1 MHSLPIVL
9 RGAFAAAA
17 VLFAVGSAAAG
28 PVVEA
33 AQRAE
38 ELAEAGEP
46 VRSLEAMDDGV
57 AEIWREAPLT
67 FRSWAIVEE
76 VQGYGVYKPRE
87 ETAFRPGETMRVYV
101 EPVGYSYSSQGD
113 IHEVALS
120 ADLSIETPR
129 GQILAEGK
137 DIFSIAV
144 PSRNRIRELHVTL
157 GFVVPE
163 LAPDEYRVVFTI
175 RDRHSEKSGELSVP
189 LHIGEAQ

>member
-9 RGAFAAAA
+9 RGALAVSA
-17 VLFAVGSAAAG
+17 VLFAVGAAAAG

-46 VRSLEAMDDGV
+46 IRALEAMEEGV

-76 VQGYGVYKPRE
+76 VQGYGVYEPRE
-87 ETAFRPGETMRVYV
+87 ETDFRPGETMRVYV
-101 EPVGYSYSSQGD
+101 EPVGYAYSSQGD

-137 DIFSIAV
+137 DIFSIAI
-144 PSRNRIRELHVTL
+144 PSRNSIRELHVTL

-163 LAPDEYRVVFTI
+163 LAPDEYRAVFTI

-189 LHIGEAQ
+189 LHISEAQ